1 LENCVSDRPNILI
14 LMADQLTARALPT
27 YGNRVAKT
35 PNIDALAA
43 SGVVFD
49 SFYCNSPL
57 CAPSRFS
64 FLSGRH
70 VSAIGAYDNAAEFP
84 SQVPTFAHYLRDAGY
99 QTVLSGKMHF
109 CGADQ
114 LHGFEERLT
123 TDIYPAD
130 FGWTPDW
137 TRFEERPS
145 WYHTMDSVTQAGP
158 CARTNQIDFDDD
170 AAFQARQ
177 KLFDLARSKDRRPFC
192 LVASLTHPHDPYVI
206 PQSYWDRYAGVDID
220 MPRVRASDDLLD
232 PHSRRLRHVIG
243 LDLQP
248 VNETQTLAARR
259 AYYGAISYVDDQFGS
274 LLSALHDSGFD
285 GNTVVLVLA
294 DHGDMLGERGLW
306 YKMNF
311 FEAACRIPL
320 IVHAPGR
327 FPARRIAQSASL
339 LDLAPT
345 LMELAGCDP
354 AARAAPLD
362 GRSLCAE
369 IGGRSVGADEVIG
382 EYLGEGAIAPLV
394 MIRRGRFK
402 FVHSPADPDQ
412 LYDLSS
418 DPDEL
423 ENLARTGRHAAQVRE
438 LRAEV
443 ERRWNIPGI
452 HAAVLESQRRR
463 HLVYRALRAGRF
475 TPWDHQ
481 PHKDASKL
489 YVRND
494 IDLGDLETMARF
506 PPFDAP
512 PAPR

>member
-1 LENCVSDRPNILI
+1 MMSTRPNILI
-14 LMADQLTARALPT
+14 LMADQLTARALPA
-27 YGNRVAKT
+27 YGNRSAKT
-35 PNIDALAA
+35 PNIDALANA
-43 SGVVFD
+43 GVVFE

-84 SQVPTFAHYLRDAGY
+84 SHVPTFAHYLRDAGY

-192 LVASLTHPHDPYVI
+192 MVASLTHPHDPYVI
-206 PQSYWDRYAGVDID
+206 PQSYWDLYAGVDID
-220 MPRVRASDDLLD
+220 MPRVRGSESLLD

-248 VNETQTLAARR
+248 VNDAQVRAARR
-259 AYYGAISYVDDQFGS
+259 AYYGAVSYVDDQFGS
-274 LLSALHDSGFD
+274 LLSALHDCGFA
-285 GNTVVLVLA
+285 GNTIVLVLA

-311 FEAACRIPL
+311 FEPACRIPL

-327 FPARRIAQSASL
+327 FPAHRIARSASL
-339 LDLAPT
+339 LDVAPT

-354 AARAAPLD
+354 AARSTPLD
-362 GRSLCAE
+362 GRSLCAQ
-369 IGGRSVGADEVIG
+369 IGGQDAGADEVFG
-382 EYLGEGAIAPLV
+382 EYLGEGAVAPVV

-412 LYDLSS
+412 LYDLAT

-423 ENLARTGRHAAQVRE
+423 ENLALSAQHAPRVRE
-438 LRAEV
+438 LLGEV
-443 ERRWNIPGI
+443 GTRWKLSAI

-481 PHKDASKL
+481 PRKDASRL

-494 IDLGDLETMARF
+494 IDLGDLESTARF
-506 PPFDAP
+506 PPFDAAQ
-512 PAPR
+512 APR